1 MRRARFGNAT
11 PRSSSGKEQY
21 LALLRSARQDPNI
34 VGLILTGSRAAGPVT
49 RFSDYDVRV
58 IVKDRVVNRY
68 TRRFPRRSSG
78 LDVAVGGERGFA
90 GHAALGSPMEWDG
103 YAFAHA
109 KVLLDRS
116 GRIARLSK
124 EKGRVPRAL
133 LRKYVSRNLDGY
145 INAVYRSLK
154 AHRDRNLLASH
165 LEASQSLP
173 LLLNVLFGVEGR
185 RTPYAKY
192 LEWELAMFPLLRL
205 PLSKTVFLRRF
216 HQVLSTGGPGAQRA
230 LFVAV
235 ERSLRR
241 SGFGGVFDGW
251 GASDLAFLRKSR

>member
-1 MRRARFGNAT
+1 MRHARLRNAT
-11 PRSSSGKEQY
+11 PRSSPGKEEY

-58 IVKDRVVNRY
+58 IVKDRVANRY
-68 TRRFPRRSSG
+68 RRRFPRRSSG
-78 LDVAVGGERGFA
+78 LDVAVGGEKEFER
-90 GHAALGSPMEWDG
+90 HAALGSPMEWDG
-103 YAFAHA
+103 FAFARA

-116 GRIARLSK
+116 GRIARLAK
-124 EKGRVPRAL
+124 EKGRVPRAR
-133 LRKYVSRNLDGY
+133 LRTYVSRNLDGY

-154 AHRDRNLLASH
+154 AHRDGNLLASH

-192 LEWELAMFPLLRL
+192 LEWELAKFPLRGL
-205 PLSKTVFLRRF
+205 PLSRPVLLRMFR
-216 HQVLSTGGPGAQRA
+216 QVLTTGSPTAQRT
-230 LFVAV
+230 LFVTV
-235 ERSLRR
+235 ERNLRR
-241 SGFGGVFDGW
+241 SGFGAIYDGW
-251 GASDLAFLRKSR
+251 GPVDLAFLRKPR